1 MKKNKKVKVSVDH
14 REGNHVS
21 EERYGLSLMAMA
33 MKGSMP
39 IEFDCKKADCGI
51 CILRVKEGH
60 ENLSAKT
67 HDEKDFLQAMHA
79 DEHERLAC
87 QCRVFG
93 DVHLINEFG

>member
-1 MKKNKKVKVSVDH
+1 MVDKPKVKVSVDH

-51 CILRVKEGH
+51 CILRVKAGH
-60 ENLSAKT
+60 ENLSPKT
-67 HDEKDFLQAMHA
+67 NSETDFLQAMQA
-79 DEHERLAC
+79 EKDERLAC

-93 DVHLINEFG
+93 DIHLINEFG